1 MKKDIFIV
9 GTYSVLH
16 FIIDMMC
23 AIVMM
28 ALVSPL
34 VSGSSSYVIVFILYN
49 MFAFAFQ
56 LPFGIIADKL
66 NKNAIVS
73 SLGCVFVAMAFVFT
87 KLPLLMCILAGI
99 GNALFHVG
107 GGVDV
112 LNIANRKA
120 SKPGIYVST
129 GAIGLFLGL
138 KFASFFITYKWIL
151 VLILLISS
159 VFLVYAYNKINKE
172 YEVNNEEVKIEKI
185 HGHVFVILLCIF
197 ITIVMRSYLGFIL
210 NYEWKSNLVLSI
222 LFVCGV
228 VLGKMLGGILGDKF
242 GLKRVATISLVLS
255 AICLGFAFKSP
266 ILGILGIL
274 LFNMTMPIT
283 LIIASNT
290 LYSSKGFAFGL
301 TTLALFIGAIPS
313 LLKISILPF
322 NTTSVIIGVI
332 VSSVIFYI
340 GAHFYD
346 KKLEKEK
353 C

>member
-1 MKKDIFIV
+1 MKKDLFIV

-34 VSGSSSYVIVFILYN
+34 VSGTSSYIIAFILYN

-73 SLGCVFVAMAFVFT
+73 AVGCIFVAMAFVVS
-87 KLPLLMCILAGI
+87 KVPLLMCILAGI

-112 LNIANRKA
+112 LNIANKKA

-138 KFASFFITYKWIL
+138 KYANFFITYKWIL
-151 VLILLISS
+151 VLLLLVSS
-159 VFLVYAYNKINKE
+159 VFLVYAYNKISKE
-172 YEVNNEEVKIEKI
+172 FNVNNEKVKIEKVR
-185 HGHVFVILLCIF
+185 GQVFVILLCIF

-255 AICLGFAFKSP
+255 AICLGLAFKSP

-346 KKLEKEK
+346 KKQANEK